1 MIWSNFGKIMLTKK
15 MYPTAPPLHTFEK
28 SLPFSLHLGFFLNLL
43 SKLKYTAFFLDK
55 QKNYTPTI
63 YPLFNVVLFT
73 YNSLRFLTV
82 LLLITTYI
90 EASIAYIHVS
100 MWRKKSIKLQKYTTI
115 AKNQNKKP
123 VSFILPG
130 KI

>member
-1 MIWSNFGKIMLTKK
+1 

-73 YNSLRFLTV
+73 YNSLRYVSYCFAADNY
-82 LLLITTYI
+82 TYRGI
-90 EASIAYIHVS
+90 IAYIHVS
-100 MWRKKSIKLQKYTTI
+100 MWRKKKSIKLQKYTTI
-115 AKNQNKKP
+115 AKNQ
-123 VSFILPG
+123 ILTANH
-130 KI
+130 